1 MRKCGL
7 GGSVLDEDNLLTCD
21 FQDGDFDRRGL
32 PQLHHQVSG
41 PSLGKRYHD
50 MIDEL
55 LGWTGEI

>member
-1 MRKCGL
+1 M
-7 GGSVLDEDNLLTCD
+7 LDEDNLLTCD

-55 LGWTGEI
+55 LGWNGEI